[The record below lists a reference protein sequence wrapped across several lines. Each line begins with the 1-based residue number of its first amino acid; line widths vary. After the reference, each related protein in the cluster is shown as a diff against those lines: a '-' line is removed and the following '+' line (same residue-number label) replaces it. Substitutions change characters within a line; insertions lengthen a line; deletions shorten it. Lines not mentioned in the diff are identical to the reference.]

1 MSEKNETGSGV
12 HGAKGSGPETGTTEP
27 QTPGTP
33 PVQTSG
39 HDREIRQAKLAK
51 LREAGVNPYAYK
63 WDRTH
68 TNAKAVEEFERV
80 QNSESRVQNSESS
93 GAGSKEA
100 LSGQG
105 QSPAPGAP
113 QSGTAPMPA
122 PVPVFEVR
130 VAGRLMSR
138 REHGKTQFAHIQD
151 ETGKLQLY
159 LRKDML
165 GEQAFANLSLL
176 DLGDFVGGRGEM
188 FRTKTGEVTVN
199 VKELVLL
206 TKSLHPLPEKFHG
219 LTDVEMRY
227 RQRYVDLI
235 VNQESRQVLIN
246 RTRIT
251 ALVRRF
257 LAERGFVEVETPILQ
272 PIYGGAAARPFE
284 TFYNVLEQKMF
295 MRISDELYLKRL
307 IVGGLEK
314 VFEIGKDF
322 RNEGLDRT
330 HNPEFT
336 QMEAYWAYADYN
348 DMMALV
354 EELFKFLAMEI
365 CGKTE
370 IPFGDH
376 IVDLGRPW
384 QRMKFVDTLAARIEA
399 DPMKLSVPMLK
410 KVAARFN
417 VQTGEDTSRAKLL
430 DKLFSELIQDHIID
444 PTFVMDH
451 PKITTPLAKS
461 HRDNPELVERFEPVI
476 CGMELGNAFSELN
489 DPAEQRQRFEEGVA
503 LNEEFATVDEDYC
516 TALEFGMPPTGGL
529 GLGIDRMAMLLT
541 NSPTIR
547 DVILFPQLRPM
558 KD

>member
-1 MSEKNETGSGV
+1 MSDNPSQADSRQPTADS
-12 HGAKGSGPETGTTEP
+12 PI
-27 QTPGTP
+27 
-33 PVQTSG
+33 QTSG
-39 HDREIRQAKLAK
+39 NDREIRLAKLAK

-68 TNAKAVEEFERV
+68 TNAKATAAFAER
-80 QNSESRVQNSESS
+80 EAA
-93 GAGSKEA
+93 AGSGVQGSTG
-100 LSGQG
+100 SGSETRTPEPPNPGTVRQG
-105 QSPAPGAP
+105 QPGP
-113 QSGTAPMPA
+113 TPCLD
-122 PVPVFEVR
+122 VR

-159 LRKDML
+159 LRKDTL
-165 GEQAFANLSLL
+165 GEQAFANLGLL
-176 DLGDFVGGRGEM
+176 DLGDFVGARGEM

-219 LTDVEMRY
+219 LTDVEIRY
-227 RQRYVDLI
+227 RQRYVDLV
-235 VNQESRQVLIN
+235 VNQESRQVLLN
-246 RTRIT
+246 RIKVTG
-251 ALVRRF
+251 LVRRF
-257 LAERGFVEVETPILQ
+257 LSERGFAEVETPILQ

-336 QMEAYWAYADYN
+336 QMELYWAYADYN
-348 DMMALV
+348 DVLALV
-354 EELFKFLAMEI
+354 EELFKFLATEV

-376 IVDLGRPW
+376 IVDFGRPW

-399 DPMKLSVPMLK
+399 DPMKLSMPMLA

-417 VQTGEDTSRAKLL
+417 VQVTEDISRAKLL

-461 HRDNPELVERFEPVI
+461 HRDNPELVERFEPVV

-489 DPAEQRQRFEEGVA
+489 DPAEQRQRFEEGVTQ
-503 LNEEFATVDEDYC
+503 NEEFATVDEDYC

-529 GLGIDRMAMLLT
+529 GLGIDRIAMLLT
-541 NSPTIR
+541 NSQAIR
-547 DVILFPQLRPM
+547 DVILFPQLRPT

>member
-1 MSEKNETGSGV
+1 MSAKKEMGSGG
-12 HGAKGSGPETGTTEP
+12 HGFEGSGSGPG
-27 QTPGTP
+27 TPGPQDPRTQ
-33 PVQTSG
+33 PVPTSG
-39 HDREIRQAKLAK
+39 HDREIRLAKLAK
-51 LREAGVNPYAYK
+51 LREAGVNPYAYR

-68 TNAKAVEEFERV
+68 TNAKAIAEFERI
-80 QNSESRVQNSESS
+80 QNPESRVQNPESS
-93 GAGSKEA
+93 DGAGVQGSTGSETRTPEPPTPGT
-100 LSGQG
+100 LSL
-105 QSPAPGAP
+105 
-113 QSGTAPMPA
+113 
-122 PVPVFEVR
+122 EVR

-138 REHGKTQFAHIQD
+138 REHGKTQFGHIQD

-159 LRKDML
+159 LRKDRL

-176 DLGDFVGGRGEM
+176 DLGDFVGARGEM

-219 LTDVEMRY
+219 LTDVETRY
-227 RQRYVDLI
+227 RQRYVDLV
-235 VNQESRQVLIN
+235 VNPESRQVLLA
-246 RTRIT
+246 RTKVTR
-251 ALVRRF
+251 LVRRF
-257 LAERGFVEVETPILQ
+257 LSERGFAEVETPILQ
-272 PIYGGAAARPFE
+272 PIYGGAAAQPFE

-336 QMEAYWAYADYN
+336 QMELYWAYADYN
-348 DMMALV
+348 DVMALV
-354 EELFKFLAMEI
+354 EELFKFLATEV
-365 CGKTE
+365 CGRTE

-376 IVDLGRPW
+376 IVDFGRPW

-399 DPMKLSVPMLK
+399 DPLKLSLPMLA

-417 VQTGEDTSRAKLL
+417 VQAGDDISRAKLL
-430 DKLFSELIQDHIID
+430 DKLFSELIQDHITD

-451 PKITTPLAKS
+451 PKVTTPLAKS
-461 HRDNPELVERFEPVI
+461 HRDNPELVERFEPVV

-489 DPAEQRQRFEEGVA
+489 DPTEQRQRFEEGVA
-503 LNEEFATVDEDYC
+503 QNEEFATVDEDYC

-529 GLGIDRMAMLLT
+529 GLGVDRIAMLLT
-541 NSPTIR
+541 NSQTIR
-547 DVILFPQLRPM
+547 DVILFPQLRPTE
-558 KD
+558 D

>member
-1 MSEKNETGSGV
+1 MSDNDNTGPGV
-12 HGAKGSGPETGTTEP
+12 QGSKGPGPNPRTPEP
-27 QTPGTP
+27 QDPGTP
-33 PVQTSG
+33 SGSG
-39 HDREIRQAKLAK
+39 HDREIRLGKLAK

-68 TNAKAVEEFERV
+68 TNAKAIADFEALAEVARHSEEPGDE
-80 QNSESRVQNSESS
+80 ESRLSQKQGEIPRSARNDS
-93 GAGSKEA
+93 G
-100 LSGQG
+100 
-105 QSPAPGAP
+105 
-113 QSGTAPMPA
+113 GT
-122 PVPVFEVR
+122 VPVFAVS

-138 REHGKTQFAHIQD
+138 REHGKTQFGHIQD

-159 LRKDML
+159 LRKDTL
-165 GEQAFANLSLL
+165 GEQAFANLGLL
-176 DLGDFVGGRGEM
+176 DLGDFVGARGEM

-235 VNQESRQVLIN
+235 VNQESRQVLLN
-246 RTRIT
+246 RTKIT
-251 ALVRRF
+251 GLVRRF
-257 LAERGFVEVETPILQ
+257 LSERGFAEVETPILQ

-336 QMEAYWAYADYN
+336 QMELYWAYADYN
-348 DMMALV
+348 DVLALV
-354 EELFKFLAMEI
+354 EELFKFLATEV
-365 CGKTE
+365 CGKNE

-376 IVDLGRPW
+376 IVDFGRPW

-399 DPMKLSVPMLK
+399 DPMKLSMPMLK

-417 VQTGEDTSRAKLL
+417 VQVTEDISRAKLL

-461 HRDNPELVERFEPVI
+461 HRDNPELVERFEPVV

-529 GLGIDRMAMLLT
+529 GLGIDRIAMLLT
-541 NSPTIR
+541 NSQTIR
-547 DVILFPQLRPM
+547 DVILFPQLRPT
-558 KD
+558 KDA